1 MRRIREAVLPFT
13 GNNDDRLPKTVR
25 EYRQKYKG
33 VSRIL
38 DAHPEIL
45 DQVHEDLKRLS
56 RGGLKGREAD
66 FSSETILRA
75 VVVHAVEGGSLRE
88 TVVRIAES
96 DFLQDFL
103 RTRKKAVM
111 DHSFLDKCF
120 QAIRPTTWKRVNAAL
135 AQAAVAAGA
144 IEPSI
149 IRADTTAVETNIHWP
164 TDASLLWDTWR
175 VAARLLR
182 QGRAIAPD
190 TCPHRFH
197 DRKTKRLYLFITR

>member
-1 MRRIREAVLPFT
+1 MRRIREAVLPFI

-33 VSRIL
+33 VSQIL
-38 DAHPEIL
+38 EAH
-45 DQVHEDLKRLS
+45 
-56 RGGLKGREAD
+56 
-66 FSSETILRA
+66 
-75 VVVHAVEGGSLRE
+75 SLRE

-111 DHSFLDKCF
+111 D
-120 QAIRPTTWKRVNAAL
+120 
-135 AQAAVAAGA
+135 
-144 IEPSI
+144 
-149 IRADTTAVETNIHWP
+149 IHWP
-164 TDASLLWDTWR
+164 TDAWLLWDTWR

-190 TCPHRFH
+190 TCLHRFH
-197 DRKTKRLYLFITR
+197 GRKTKRLGYE